1 MMNDL
6 NDDNVRRRRH
16 NDVATIRFLLEEA
29 LIFSSESAIQRR
41 QQSSHFTFEERDMRR
56 ERSFVGIFPLLRR
69 FLLLWVFGSLLI
81 VLSACEYFV
90 FYKLVMPGLHTSQ
103 ILSFDYTGL
112 DYQTRK
118 KTATKYVDNTCE
130 RNTANTTNTNTTRMV
145 SSSSSISPL
154 RVPEQE
160 DENYRQLAVLAP
172 FAVVDLFA
180 THQSWQHKIP
190 DIVPRLNT
198 RKHIL
203 TKGMPHYI
211 EIM

>member
-6 NDDNVRRRRH
+6 NDDNLRRRRH

-29 LIFSSESAIQRR
+29 LIFSSESTIQRR
-41 QQSSHFTFEERDMRR
+41 RQSSHFTFEERDIRR
-56 ERSFVGIFPLLRR
+56 DSFVGIFPLLRR
-69 FLLLWVFGSLLI
+69 FLFLWVFGLLLI

-112 DYQTRK
+112 DYQTK
-118 KTATKYVDNTCE
+118 KKIATKYVDNTCE
-130 RNTANTTNTNTTRMV
+130 RNTANTTNITRMV
-145 SSSSSISPL
+145 SSSSSNAPL
-154 RVPEQE
+154 RVSEQE
-160 DENYRQLAVLAP
+160 DENYRQLMELAP

-190 DIVPRLNT
+190 DIVPRLKT

-203 TKGMPHYI
+203 TEGTPHYI
-211 EIM
+211 EIL

>member
-1 MMNDL
+1 VMNDL
-6 NDDNVRRRRH
+6 NDDNLHRRRH

-29 LIFSSESAIQRR
+29 LIFSSESTIQRR
-41 QQSSHFTFEERDMRR
+41 RKSSHFTFEERDIRR

-69 FLLLWVFGSLLI
+69 FLLLCVFGLLLI

-112 DYQTRK
+112 DYQTK
-118 KTATKYVDNTCE
+118 KKIATKYVDNTCE
-130 RNTANTTNTNTTRMV
+130 RNTANTTNITRMV
-145 SSSSSISPL
+145 SSSSSNAPL
-154 RVPEQE
+154 RVSEQE
-160 DENYRQLAVLAP
+160 DENYRQLTELAP

-190 DIVPRLNT
+190 DIVPRLKT

-211 EIM
+211 EIL

>member
-6 NDDNVRRRRH
+6 NDDNLRRRRH

-29 LIFSSESAIQRR
+29 LIFSSESTIQRR
-41 QQSSHFTFEERDMRR
+41 RQSSHFTFEERDIRR

-69 FLLLWVFGSLLI
+69 FLFLWVFGLLLI

-90 FYKLVMPGLHTSQ
+90 FYKLVMPGLHTRQ

-118 KTATKYVDNTCE
+118 ETATKYVDNTCE
-130 RNTANTTNTNTTRMV
+130 RNAANTTNTTRMV

-154 RVPEQE
+154 CVSEQE
-160 DENYRQLAVLAP
+160 DENYRQLTDLAP
-172 FAVVDLFA
+172 FAIVDLFA

-190 DIVPRLNT
+190 DIVPRLKT

-203 TKGMPHYI
+203 TEGTPHYI
-211 EIM
+211 EIL